1 MSERMVYFFGDGGA
15 EGDPARKDVLGGK
28 GASLAAMSR
37 AGLPVPPGFTIATGC
52 CLRFLESGGRWP
64 EGLEAQVREYLGRL
78 EQATGRKFGDRR
90 NPLLVSVRSGAAR
103 SMPGMMDTILN
114 CGMTPEM
121 ADAAQDPVAFEQV
134 YEQFAVMFAKT
145 VAGIPAAEFETLEKE
160 VPSHHGK
167 ARASRYREL
176 TGRILR
182 LYEERTG
189 KAFPATPWDTLVQ
202 CIEAVFR
209 SWNSDRALTYRKEH
223 DIRDC
228 FGTAVNVQA
237 MFPSEVS
244 GIVFTVN
251 PNNVAAQEMVV
262 EGSYGLGEA
271 IVSGDVHPDNFLV
284 DRKTFAIKRRVIGE
298 KTHVIAALGDSG
310 RRAADAACL
319 SDEQIRE
326 LAEIS
331 MRVERFFGH
340 PVDIEWGLAG
350 GTFALLQSRAIR
362 GLEVVEDVEIGR
374 KEEIHRLRELAAKGR
389 KVWVLHNLSETL
401 PTPTPLTWDIV
412 GRFMTG
418 SGGFGKMYR
427 DFGYQPSGDVMESGF
442 LDLICGRIYAD
453 PSRAANLFWDGMPL
467 GYDLDA
473 VVRDPKL
480 MDAAPTR
487 FEAERADGRFLA
499 SLPRL
504 TRRMLRCN
512 RNMKT
517 LRKSVL
523 DRFENEVLPPYLDW
537 VRQKRSQ
544 DLTRLSTTQALDEL
558 DARIDRVLQ
567 DFGGESLKPGFFG
580 GVAQAAV
587 EGMLTQLMGRE
598 KGLALALTLSQG
610 LEGDSTIEQSI
621 AMFEVARG
629 TRTLAAFLE
638 EYGHRAVEEMELSRP
653 RWREDSA
660 YVRQILS
667 VYLDPKVTSPEMT
680 HRANVR
686 KRQEAERALPETL
699 RQWGGASFLEQLRT
713 DVGDAQRM
721 LPYRETA
728 KHYLMMGYETIRLA
742 IVELSRR
749 WDLGRDVFFLN
760 LRELREY
767 ETRRESLKPI
777 IASRK
782 IRWQSAKQLAMADV
796 LDSQNLENLGL
807 PEAVEAATELTGEPV
822 APGVAAGTAQL
833 VKDPSETAG
842 LCTDY
847 VLVCHSTDPGW
858 TALFVHARGLVVEK
872 GGVLS
877 HGAIVARDFGIP
889 AVVCQHAMRRIP
901 DGATIRVDGNHG
913 IITLLDQKKE

>member
-1 MSERMVYFFGDGGA
+1 
-15 EGDPARKDVLGGK
+15 
-28 GASLAAMSR
+28 
-37 AGLPVPPGFTIATGC
+37 
-52 CLRFLESGGRWP
+52 
-64 EGLEAQVREYLGRL
+64 
-78 EQATGRKFGDRR
+78 
-90 NPLLVSVRSGAAR
+90 
-103 SMPGMMDTILN
+103 MPGMMDTILN

-777 IASRK
+777 IASRN